1 MAELGH
7 RCPHQQTRNVVKALG
22 WFCGRYNLHPRPEH
36 STETSVVHLATEL
49 TSDNLSGRHVA
60 IKFMS
65 EQAQYESEIKF
76 RKDLDTRFWRTPY
89 NPTLTLDLALSFSNT
104 IPALTTAL
112 SGLWWESLNTAAA
125 KPLVQSLLATQ
136 DGSTSAVTRMAS

>member
-1 MAELGH
+1 MADLGE
-7 RCPHQQTRNVVKALG
+7 RCPHKQTRNAVEALG
-22 WFCGRYNLHPRPEH
+22 WFCGRYKLHPRPEH
-36 STETSVVHLATEL
+36 STETSVVFLATEL

-89 NPTLTLDLALSFSNT
+89 NPALTLDLTLSFS
-104 IPALTTAL
+104 
-112 SGLWWESLNTAAA
+112 
-125 KPLVQSLLATQ
+125 K
-136 DGSTSAVTRMAS
+136 R